1 MNERTMGDDSESDIA
16 GEGADSA
23 LMTTTVV
30 LALPD
35 AHQRAALAEAV
46 AASPDLQLVGEAG
59 TGRDALERIT
69 ATVPDVALIDVR
81 LPDPDGMDVCAQVSE
96 SLPAVRL
103 LLTAPMDD
111 DTDGG
116 FHAGAIGCVLE
127 ADLADRVVDALRRV
141 GWGEALPSRRWA
153 QQVLAELEALS
164 TVAAGPVPP
173 PSLTEDEQEVLA
185 GLAGGSAPE
194 EIAGRR
200 RVPVRHVNLQ
210 AASAIAKLRRYRR
223 DRHRGDEAGQAG
235 QPS

>member
-1 MNERTMGDDSESDIA
+1 MNERTMGDDPESDIA

-59 TGRDALERIT
+59 TGREALERIT
-69 ATVPDVALIDVR
+69 ATVPDVALVDVR
-81 LPDPDGMDVCAQVSE
+81 LPDPDGMDVCAQVCE

-103 LLTAPMDD
+103 LLTAPTDD
-111 DTDGG
+111 DTDRGL
-116 FHAGAIGCVLE
+116 HVGAIGCVLGS
-127 ADLADRVVDALRRV
+127 APADRVVDALRRV

-153 QQVLAELEALS
+153 QQALAELEALG
-164 TVAAGPVPP
+164 TEAAGPVPA

-185 GLAGGSAPE
+185 DLAGGRAPE

-223 DRHRGDEAGQAG
+223 DRHRGDGAGQAG

>member
-1 MNERTMGDDSESDIA
+1 MGDHSESDIA
-16 GEGADSA
+16 DEGANPA

-35 AHQRAALAEAV
+35 QHRRAALADAI

-59 TGRDALERIT
+59 TGDDALERIT
-69 ATVPDVALIDVR
+69 ATVPDVALIDVG
-81 LPDPDGMDVCAQVSE
+81 LPDPDGMNVCAQVSE
-96 SLPAVRL
+96 SLPVVRL
-103 LLTAPMDD
+103 LLAAATDD

-116 FHAGAIGCVLE
+116 LHAGAVGCVLG
-127 ADLADRVVDALRRV
+127 AAPADRVVDALRRV
-141 GWGEALPSRRWA
+141 SWGEALPSQRWA
-153 QQVLAELEALS
+153 QQVLEELEALS
-164 TVAAGPVPP
+164 TEAVGPVHA
-173 PSLTEDEQEVLA
+173 PSLSEDEQEVLA
-185 GLAGGSAPE
+185 GLAGGRAPE

-223 DRHRGDEAGQAG
+223 DWPQGHVAGRAG

>member
-1 MNERTMGDDSESDIA
+1 MGDDSESDIA
-16 GEGADSA
+16 DEGADSA

-35 AHQRAALAEAV
+35 AHQRAALADAV
-46 AASPDLQLVGEAG
+46 AARPDLQLVGEAG

-69 ATVPDVALIDVR
+69 AMVPDVALIDVR

-103 LLTAPMDD
+103 LLTAPTDD

-116 FHAGAIGCVLE
+116 FHAGAIGCVVLE

-153 QQVLAELEALS
+153 QQALAELEALS
-164 TVAAGPVPP
+164 TETAGPVPP

-223 DRHRGDEAGQAG
+223 DRHRGDGAGQVG

>member
-1 MNERTMGDDSESDIA
+1 MGDDSESDIA
-16 GEGADSA
+16 DGGADSA

-35 AHQRAALAEAV
+35 AHQRAALADAV

-69 ATVPDVALIDVR
+69 ATVPDVALVDVR
-81 LPDPDGMDVCAQVSE
+81 LPDPDGMEVCAQVSE

-103 LLTAPMDD
+103 LLTAPTDD

-127 ADLADRVVDALRRV
+127 ADLADRVVDALRRA

-164 TVAAGPVPP
+164 TEAAGPVPA

-194 EIAGRR
+194 EIAARR

-223 DRHRGDEAGQAG
+223 DRHRGNGAGRAD